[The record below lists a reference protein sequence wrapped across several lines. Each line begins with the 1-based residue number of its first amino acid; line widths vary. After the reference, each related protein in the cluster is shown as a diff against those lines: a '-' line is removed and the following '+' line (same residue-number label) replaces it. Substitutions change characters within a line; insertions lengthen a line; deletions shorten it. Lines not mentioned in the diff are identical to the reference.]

1 MLSGNV
7 AIRIT
12 GNKQNCKTHLYVGW
26 IEYVNSDGSVDSRS
40 IQGSLISGYQKI
52 QLDPSKFKDCL
63 IEFRDHSNPTIT
75 EN

>member
-40 IQGSLISGYQKI
+40 IQNTIISEYEKN
-52 QLDPSKFKDCL
+52 S
-63 IEFRDHSNPTIT
+63 IECK
-75 EN
+75 